1 MCIKTIK
8 VSVLTFLVFF
18 ATLVGALDTV
28 EEEKACK
35 DIGFTKKNA
44 QFGECVLELYER
56 KQTFEVAKKANA
68 LSKLSYKSSPPRSGS
83 TSVWDLRQIANSSN
97 QITYLNRPDA
107 TVYET
112 LKVED
117 AKTVVAV
124 ANAIGRNSSIRP
136 TLFLLESSELNA
148 GATFDKDGKPI
159 IIINKPMMD
168 LIKDDPDMAAAL
180 LGHEMAHLYL
190 KHPGAT
196 TGTDA
201 AGSILGLLAGIA
213 LEIVAQNKLGV
224 TNLGLQG
231 GQLIGTAFS
240 TSFTRDQERD
250 ADKLG
255 LIWAKQDGY
264 DPNGAIKLFKAIESK
279 SGNSLVPFFQSHPNP
294 SERIENARQT
304 TNSAN

>member
-1 MCIKTIK
+1 M
-8 VSVLTFLVFF
+8 VFF

-224 TNLGLQG
+224 TNLGFQG

>member
-1 MCIKTIK
+1 
-8 VSVLTFLVFF
+8 
-18 ATLVGALDTV
+18 
-28 EEEKACK
+28 
-35 DIGFTKKNA
+35 
-44 QFGECVLELYER
+44 LYER
-56 KQTFEVAKKANA
+56 KQTFEAAKKANA
-68 LSKLSYKSSPPRSGS
+68 SSKLSYKSSPPRSGS

-117 AKTVVAV
+117 AKSVVAV
-124 ANAIGRNSSIRP
+124 ANAITRNSGIRP

-190 KHPGAT
+190 RHPGAT
-196 TGTDA
+196 AGTDA

-231 GQLIGTAFS
+231 GELIGTAFS
-240 TSFTRDQERD
+240 TSFTRDQERE
-250 ADKLG
+250 ADRLG

-264 DPNGAIKLFKAIESK
+264 DPNGAIKLFKELEK
-279 SGNSLVPFFQSHPNP
+279 RGGNSLVPFFQSHPNP
-294 SERIENARQT
+294 SERIENAQR
-304 TNSAN
+304 AIGG